1 MIDREKVIKGL
12 NSCAKW
18 MGKNDGDA
26 CNSCPYHSHFSY
38 DDNNCIAMVNS
49 EAIALMK
56 EQEAEI
62 KRLKRPDCEHANHD
76 GAGCLGYSGCEQD
89 DEPIDACKQCEKY
102 TGNICAEY

>member
-1 MIDREKVIKGL
+1 MANIDRLIEAWEIFRDSNPYEICDGKEFRAIKEPEY
-12 NSCAKW
+12 C
-18 MGKNDGDA
+18 MGQMIEDTL
-26 CNSCPYHSHFSY
+26 
-38 DDNNCIAMVNS
+38 
-49 EAIALMK
+49 ELLK

-76 GAGCLGYSGCEQD
+76 GAGCLGYCGCEQD